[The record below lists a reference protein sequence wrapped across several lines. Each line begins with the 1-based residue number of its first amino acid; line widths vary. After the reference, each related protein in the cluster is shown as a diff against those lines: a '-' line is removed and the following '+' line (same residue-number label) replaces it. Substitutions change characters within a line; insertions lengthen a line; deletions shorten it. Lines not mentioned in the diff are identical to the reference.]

1 MSRPF
6 AFGLAALAA
15 MVAVSPSAFAQQ
27 PAAPEKSKF
36 EQLTT
41 GLKHEDGLWSMYSN
55 DQKLLVHLKTSDL
68 GKNFVVITSIAK
80 GISSGQILGGMSWGF
95 GDEVIWNFRKVGENI
110 HILRKNVRF
119 KAKAGS
125 PEANAVKL
133 AYSDSVL
140 YSFPILTSSSG
151 GHLLDLTRIFMSDD
165 EQIGKHIG
173 NGQFRFASDRSTWN
187 KVKAF
192 PSNVELEVNA
202 VYAGSDEL
210 DTVSDTRGV
219 QVAVH
224 YSISELPMSNGYQ
237 TREADDRIGYFLT
250 ATKDFSSTDDDH
262 HFVRYINRWDLRK
275 EDTSLDVSPPKKQII
290 FYLEK
295 TIPIRLRPIV
305 REGIEEWNK
314 AFEKVGF
321 SKAIEV
327 RQQLDSDE
335 WDPEDVRYNTF
346 RWITAEAN
354 FAMGPSR
361 VNPLTGEILD
371 ADIIFDAGFL
381 RSWKTEYENFSPQAV
396 NALMLGANLEDDGA
410 LPLPKGDGAALKG
423 IMSKVACSYG
433 VGMQQQMGFAAAALT
448 MQDLTS
454 AKGELPEQFIRQGLK
469 EVVMHEVGHT
479 LGLRHNFKASAWK
492 PLAEVDDP
500 VKGAAEG
507 TVASVMDYVPAN
519 IVPPGGKQGLYFPP
533 TIGPYDYW
541 AIEYGYKPF
550 ASNEKV
556 ELAKIAARGAE
567 KGLAYATDGDTRGSL
582 DSDPLV
588 NRFDLGSNPLEF
600 VARQM
605 KTSSDLLPKVLD
617 RAVKDGDGYQRA
629 RQAFGMLFSEYWR
642 SAFYASRFPGG
653 VHVNRDHKADPNG
666 RPPFEVV
673 DAAQQRAAMK
683 LLGEFVFASPKYDPK
698 TLNYLA
704 STRWDH
710 WGVTGARRF
719 DRIDYPIHDNVL
731 LMQERILGQ
740 LMSPTVAQRLRDN
753 EAKVAGEV
761 ETYTLAE
768 HLRTLVDQIF
778 SDWKNPEAKGEF
790 TNKAPYIDSFRRNL
804 QRTTLKRVAS
814 MVTVNGTL
822 SGYPEDARTL
832 ARMHLQELQNAITT
846 LTTRE
851 GLKLDDYT
859 RAHLLDSQA
868 RIKQVLDRQLNAT
881 SIE

>member
-1 MSRPF
+1 MLRPF
-6 AFGLAALAA
+6 ALAVAALAA
-15 MVAVSPSAFAQQ
+15 SAMVSPTAFAQQ
-27 PAAPEKSKF
+27 TPEKSKF

-41 GLKHEDGLWSMYSN
+41 GLKHEEGLWSMYSN
-55 DQKLLVHLKTSDL
+55 DQKLLVHLKNSDL

-80 GISSGQILGGMSWGF
+80 GISSGQVLGGMSWGF
-95 GDEVIWNFRKVGENI
+95 GDEVIWNFRKVGDNV

-125 PEANAVKL
+125 PEANAVRM

-140 YSFPILTSSSG
+140 YSFPILTSTGSG
-151 GHLLDLTRIFMSDD
+151 ILLDLTRVFMSDD
-165 EQIGKHIG
+165 EQIGKEIG
-173 NGQFRFASDRSTWN
+173 NGSFRFAADRSTWS

-202 VYAGSDEL
+202 VYAGAGDL
-210 DTVSDTRGV
+210 DTVADTRGV

-224 YSISELPMSNGYQ
+224 YSISELPMGNGYQ
-237 TREADDRIGYFLT
+237 PREADDRVGYFLT
-250 ATKDFSSTDDDH
+250 ATKDFSNNDDDQ

-275 EDTSLDVSPPKKQII
+275 EDSSLDVSPPKKQII

-295 TIPIRLRPIV
+295 TVPIRLRPIV

-327 RQQLDSDE
+327 RQQLDSDD

-381 RSWKTEYENFSPQAV
+381 RAWKTEYENFSPPAV
-396 NALMLGANLEDDGA
+396 NALMLGADLEDDASLLFPRPEGTA
-410 LPLPKGDGAALKG
+410 SKGVRS
-423 IMSKVACSYG
+423 SKAACSYG
-433 VGMQQQMGFAAAALT
+433 HGMQQQMGFAAAALA

-479 LGLRHNFKASAWK
+479 LGLRHNFKASSWK
-492 PLAEVDDP
+492 SLADIDDP

-519 IVPPGGKQGLYFPP
+519 IASPGGKQGLYFPP

-550 ASNEKV
+550 ASNEKA

-567 KGLAYATDGDTRGSL
+567 KGLAFATDGDTRGSI

-605 KTSSDLLPKVLD
+605 KTASDLLPKVLD

-642 SAFYASRFPGG
+642 SAFFASRFPGG

-673 DAAQQRAAMK
+673 DPAQQRAAMK
-683 LLGEFVFASPKYDPK
+683 LLGELVFASPKYDPK

-719 DRIDYPIHDNVL
+719 DRVDYPIHDNVL

-740 LMSPTVAQRLRDN
+740 LLSPTVALRLRDN
-753 EAKVAGEV
+753 EVKVAGDV
-761 ETYTLAE
+761 EPYTLAE

-778 SDWKNPEAKGEF
+778 GDWKNPNAKGEY
-790 TNKAPYIDSFRRNL
+790 THKAPYIDSFRRNL
-804 QRTTLKRVAS
+804 QRSTLKRIAA
-814 MVTVNGTL
+814 MVTVNGSL
-822 SGYPEDARTL
+822 SNYPEDARTL

-846 LTTRE
+846 LTTKE

-868 RIKQVLDRQLNAT
+868 RIKQVLDRQLNST